1 MIKLNA
7 REKENSKGFIADLF
21 FAAGVLSK
29 SLRSASLRR
38 AFHNASSSAAAK
50 TVTDEIIY
58 KTFKFFDVDKALEDL
73 AQYPFIANP
82 RKNNGPSIQRSKEVL
97 AAYLANFC
105 AERKIYWD
113 DVTTNRTTYEM
124 DQYKQSVF
132 GGALWD
138 YECFV
143 SQQVARLSNPA
154 KPSRTSAPRTPGQPP
169 KNNYKSS
176 GAQSGKARAL
186 IGTPG
191 QKEMLTAAV
200 MYKIIDAGAKTS
212 GGKELRAY
220 IKPLEARGDA
230 GGTNKVFVGS
240 STGYT
245 DMTCCFD
252 DLQKANAFAAAL
264 ANKANNPNLK
274 VVKMSLDKNGYYGI
288 GTECGD
294 CYVAAV
300 KLNEQAKDK
309 TYPDIIDIDVYN
321 EAFMRE

>member
-1 MIKLNA
+1 M
-7 REKENSKGFIADLF
+7 
-21 FAAGVLSK
+21 
-29 SLRSASLRR
+29 
-38 AFHNASSSAAAK
+38 
-50 TVTDEIIY
+50 
-58 KTFKFFDVDKALEDL
+58 
-73 AQYPFIANP
+73 
-82 RKNNGPSIQRSKEVL
+82 
-97 AAYLANFC
+97 
-105 AERKIYWD
+105 
-113 DVTTNRTTYEM
+113 
-124 DQYKQSVF
+124 
-132 GGALWD
+132 
-138 YECFV
+138 
-143 SQQVARLSNPA
+143 
-154 KPSRTSAPRTPGQPP
+154 
-169 KNNYKSS
+169 
-176 GAQSGKARAL
+176 

-264 ANKANNPNLK
+264 ANKVNNPNLK